1 MTKNNLNRCQ
11 PTKIQIDTVNL
22 TAYKDLSKRCIS
34 LIRKIECLI
43 QFIAN
48 MLRDLADAIISL
60 YPEVKGKKFKII

>member
-34 LIRKIECLI
+34 LIRKIECPPPN
-43 QFIAN
+43 IAD
-48 MLRDLADAIISL
+48 MLRYLSDAIMTS
-60 YPEVKGKKFKII
+60 YPEVKNKNSIL